1 MNRRKIG
8 AIAGLLGPALF
19 VGVFLI
25 EGALRSSYSPISMF
39 VSELSL
45 GPRGW
50 VQITSFVV
58 TSLLYLIFAWGLAA
72 VFTQGKASRF
82 GAVLIAAIG
91 VGFLFAGVAVMD
103 PVWTPP
109 DDMTLSGLVHS
120 LTGAVVF
127 TLMPLSAF
135 VFYRRFRE
143 DTRWQGLRSLT
154 LAAFV
159 IMVVAVVAL
168 RVSTIMPLVLNPLSP
183 YDGLIQRVLLTA
195 FHGWVFVFALR
206 LLNKRELLNT

>member
-1 MNRRKIG
+1 VNRRKLG
-8 AIAGLLGPALF
+8 AIAGLLGPAIS

-25 EGALRSSYSPISMF
+25 EGALRPSYSPISMF

-50 VQITSFVV
+50 IQITSFVI
-58 TSLLYLIFAWGLAA
+58 TSLLYLIFAWGLAS
-72 VFTQGKASRF
+72 VFTEGKASRF
-82 GAVLIAAIG
+82 GSGLIALIG
-91 VGFLFAGVAVMD
+91 VGFLVAGIAVMD

-109 DDMTLSGLVHS
+109 MDTSFHGLVHS
-120 LTGAVVF
+120 ITGAFVF

-143 DTRWQGLRSLT
+143 DARWQGLRSLT
-154 LAAFV
+154 LAALV
-159 IMVVAVVAL
+159 IMVAAVVLL
-168 RVSTIMPLVLNPLSP
+168 RVSTTMPLVLNPLNP
-183 YDGLIQRVLLTA
+183 YDGLIQRVLLIA

-206 LLNKRELLNT
+206 LLDKRELLNT